1 MMGKDGTAPPVV
13 PLRPGEPPIAILVD
27 YDGTI
32 ALTDVSDTVMAEHVP
47 AIWESEA
54 AAYDAGL
61 VGSRRLMSSPA
72 AVRLR
77 SRGLGRRPPGPASGL
92 LATRPDR
99 PHIPVP
105 GQSSTRLIIVTSVS
119 T

>member
-1 MMGKDGTAPPVV
+1 MIGRRFEWTARNTGAADGVAPPV
-13 PLRPGEPPIAILVD
+13 PSLRPGEPPLAILVD

-32 ALTDVSDTVMAEHVP
+32 ALSDVSDTILAEHAP

-61 VGSRRLMSSPA
+61 MGSRRLMEIEMALVDAPA
-72 AVRLR
+72 VAV
-77 SRGLGRRPPGPASGL
+77 
-92 LATRPDR
+92 TF
-99 PHIPVP
+99 
-105 GQSSTRLIIVTSVS
+105 VS